1 MPKLTRKSA
10 LLCGLMLLP
19 ASLSLSLTAHAED
32 GDPELGLE
40 LYDEFCAGCHGDGA
54 AGLNAF
60 SDDLGTFVERLEGI
74 TENMPDF
81 AGVFEEDEVAALF
94 AYLDQ
99 ATASE

>member
-1 MPKLTRKSA
+1 MPKSSGFNA
-10 LLCGLMLLP
+10 LLYGLVLLS
-19 ASLSLSLTAHAED
+19 ASLSPTVQAED

-54 AGLNAF
+54 AGLSAF
-60 SDDLGTFVERLEGI
+60 SDDLGTFGERLEGI

-81 AGVFEEDEVAALF
+81 AGVFEEDEIAALF